1 VFLSEPPESEAR
13 DASYAEDLESDGYV
27 GNNTRL
33 WAWRPEISRSFME
46 LRTDL
51 RKESALT
58 EREWAVL
65 VVSTVATL
73 GDSYCSL
80 AWGLRL
86 AELTDDETA
95 ARVLAGQSATGLSKR
110 ETALSE
116 WARRVVRDPN
126 GTSQADV
133 ARLRDAELGDREIFE
148 ATAFIAFRLALAL
161 VNDALGAAPDK
172 QLADAAP
179 AQVRAAITFGRAP
192 A

>member
-1 VFLSEPPESEAR
+1 MFLSEPPESEAR

-80 AWGLRL
+80 AWGPRL

>member
-1 VFLSEPPESEAR
+1 MFLSEPPESKAR
-13 DASYAEDLESDGYV
+13 DALYAEDLEGDGYV

-33 WAWRPEISRSFME
+33 WAWRPEISRSFMA

-51 RKESALT
+51 RKGSALT
-58 EREWAVL
+58 ERDWAVL

-80 AWGLRL
+80 AWGPQL

-95 ARVLAGQSATGLSKR
+95 ASVLGGHPAAGLTDR

-116 WARRVVRDPN
+116 WARRIVHDPN

-133 ARLRDAELGDREIFE
+133 ARLRDAGLDDREIFE
-148 ATAFIAFRLALAL
+148 ATAFIAFRLALAM
-161 VNDALGAAPDK
+161 VNDALGAAPDQ
-172 QLADAAP
+172 QLANDAPHA
-179 AQVRAAITFGRAP
+179 VRAAVTFGRAP